1 MEEISIEK
9 KRINKNSSSKNALE
23 LLDKND
29 LIDKILQ
36 LEAHINQLKNIIKK
50 SETGDQQ
57 KTKRKK
63 SDRPF
68 DFANCQKR
76 HILLKF
82 YYLGWNYHGFVE
94 QEDTINTV
102 EHYIFE
108 ALKRSCLIENRETS
122 NYHRCGRTDKG
133 VSAFSQVISLNV
145 RSKLIAENQENINE
159 ELSYCKILNKILPR
173 DIKCTAWAPVNDDY
187 SARFDC
193 KRRMYKYFFPRG
205 NLSIDNMNT
214 AAQYLIGH
222 HDFRNICK
230 MDVANGVTTFE
241 RTIDD
246 AKVICLEENSQEQS
260 GYDMCQLII
269 QSRAFL
275 WHQIRCI
282 MSILLLVGKRKE
294 KPEIF
299 LDLFDI
305 DKCPSRPQYNLA
317 HELPLNLYHCEYDDA
332 KWIHDEEDTIM
343 VIKTLQED
351 WTFNAIK
358 AEMMKNMIDDL
369 ENNLSSDDLNN
380 YQANCLI
387 QGVQSKVYQPL
398 MKRLTCASLENR
410 IKHLTKKRKIDIKT
424 QSD

>member
-1 MEEISIEK
+1 M
-9 KRINKNSSSKNALE
+9 
-23 LLDKND
+23 
-29 LIDKILQ
+29 
-36 LEAHINQLKNIIKK
+36 
-50 SETGDQQ
+50 
-57 KTKRKK
+57 
-63 SDRPF
+63 
-68 DFANCQKR
+68 
-76 HILLKF
+76 
-82 YYLGWNYHGFVE
+82 GWNYHGFVE

-145 RSKLIAENQENINE
+145 RSKLIAENQENVNE

-246 AKVICLEENSQEQS
+246 AKVICLKENSQEQS
-260 GYDMCQLII
+260 GMTLYYNF
-269 QSRAFL
+269 FL
-275 WHQIRCI
+275 KDKKKTNF
-282 MSILLLVGKRKE
+282 ILLFTDRLQHVSVDNPKSS
-294 KPEIF
+294 IF
-299 LDLFDI
+299 MA
-305 DKCPSRPQYNLA
+305 SNQVYNEHFIA
-317 HELPLNLYHCEYDDA
+317 R
-332 KWIHDEEDTIM
+332 W
-343 VIKTLQED
+343 
-351 WTFNAIK
+351 
-358 AEMMKNMIDDL
+358 
-369 ENNLSSDDLNN
+369 
-380 YQANCLI
+380 
-387 QGVQSKVYQPL
+387 
-398 MKRLTCASLENR
+398 
-410 IKHLTKKRKIDIKT
+410 
-424 QSD
+424 